1 MTFLRTII
9 SALALLGAISCT
21 QKEPTPDPIPTP
33 DPVTYKYQYPLTCNL
48 DVPQPAKASS
58 DFDALW
64 SSDDSPV
71 LLSGGQKAGRL
82 TLQSGEGKSSALF
95 LVETDLEAGATATV
109 SVVKGGFATAMSDPF
124 QLSARKQECT
134 LKFTDALVCLSLSAE
149 KGTSF
154 DGASVSGVSFAG
166 STAAFDAGVKLSKDV
181 ASVWIP
187 VKPVSPESV
196 TIKVETSAGSVT
208 TYAPGRALE
217 AGKIYRAKV
226 NPLGS
231 SPITPAD
238 KTQPEF
244 TYKTVE
250 YKSNVQTAS
259 YNKFSKNIEVS
270 GMNWMPKLNV
280 MTHDRWGGYEG
291 VKPDEIISTNTP
303 GYWHTGKYKGRWVMV
318 DPDGNVAIIH
328 GVNTVTPEAS
338 NRLKDQYDKNFSSTA
353 QWATFANRVITDY
366 GFNFVSCNPQRIRNL
381 RNIIPAEDEE
391 ILKHGTPGH
400 EVSEVGIVFLLR
412 TFSWDYYSLY
422 GVSPDTD
429 DGSVFALM
437 YDPKYLEYIDALAKD
452 AAALYSKDKNF
463 IGYYTDNELQFRFS
477 SASTPAIYLKQW
489 LSLPTGTGKPVAF
502 QYAKAYAESFMRDN
516 YGVEP
521 KASNVTTAMD
531 NAFLL
536 AVSEYYY
543 KTATEA
549 LRKYDPDHLIMG
561 SRLHGKPKTLQQ
573 VHEACAKYCDVLS
586 INVYNSWEP
595 DDGYFI
601 SQFKPWIKAD
611 KPCFITEFYSR
622 DVTATFNGEAYANTG
637 EGGGWIVKSQAARG
651 QHYQNFTRKAISYDH
666 CIGWQWFKFD
676 DDDLTGYGWNNKGI
690 ISPDYVPYYELV
702 TQMRTLN
709 WNIYQ
714 IMDYYFNPSGMKTS
728 VEGDVPS
735 ACWEY

>member
-1 MTFLRTII
+1 MIRFRFIAA
-9 SALALLGAISCT
+9 ALALTGLLSCSS
-21 QKEPTPDPIPTP
+21 KINPDPTPTP
-33 DPVTYKYQYPLTCNL
+33 GPEPETYKYQYPLSCTI
-48 DVPQPAKASS
+48 DAPVMSKAAD

-64 SSDDSPV
+64 SSSDAPV
-71 LLSGGQKAGRL
+71 LMSGGNKVGRL
-82 TLQSGEGKSSALF
+82 TLQSGEGKNTALF
-95 LVETDLEAGATATV
+95 LVETDLEEGTTATV
-109 SVVKGGFATAMSDPF
+109 SVLKGGIATAESEPVMLRTRMQD
-124 QLSARKQECT
+124 CI
-134 LKFTDALVCLSLSAE
+134 LKFQEALVSLTMCAVE
-149 KGTSF
+149 GTTY
-154 DGASVSGVSFAG
+154 DGASVTSVSVGDSERVLEKF
-166 STAAFDAGVKLSKDV
+166 SLSKDLN
-181 ASVWIP
+181 SLWIA
-187 VKPVSPESV
+187 VKPCDLESIPL
-196 TIKVETSAGSVT
+196 TIKTSAGNVST
-208 TYAPGRALE
+208 SLSGRNLV
-217 AGKIYRAKV
+217 AGKIYRVKV

-231 SPITPAD
+231 SPVTPAD
-238 KTQPEF
+238 KSLPEF

-250 YKSNVQTAS
+250 YKANVETAAYS
-259 YNKFSKNIEVS
+259 KFTTNLEVS

-291 VKPDEIISTNTP
+291 VKPDEIISTNTA

-328 GVNTVTPEAS
+328 GVNTVTPEAG
-338 NRLKDQYDKNFSSTA
+338 NRLKDQYNKNFSSTA
-353 QWATFANRVITDY
+353 EWATFANRVITDY

-381 RNIIPAEDEE
+381 RTIIPAQDEE

-400 EVSEVGIVFLLR
+400 EVSEVGIVFMLR

-422 GVSPDTD
+422 SVSPDTD
-429 DGSVFALM
+429 EGSVFALM
-437 YDPKYLEYIDALAKD
+437 FDPKYLDYIDALAKD
-452 AAALYSKDKNF
+452 AAALYKNDKNF

-477 SASTPAIYLKQW
+477 SSSTPAIYLKQW
-489 LSLPTGTGKPVAF
+489 LALPTGTGKPLAF
-502 QYAKAYAESFMRDN
+502 QYAKAYAENFMRDN

-521 KASNVTTAMD
+521 VAANVTTAMD

-543 KTATEA
+543 KTVTEA
-549 LRKYDPDHLIMG
+549 LRKYDPDHLILG

-586 INVYNSWEP
+586 INLYNSWEP
-595 DDGYFI
+595 NDGYFI

-637 EGGGWIVKSQAARG
+637 EGGGWIVKSQTARG

-690 ISPDYVPYYELV
+690 VSPDYEPYHELV

-714 IMDYYFNPSGMKTS
+714 IMDYYFNKSGMKTS
-728 VEGDVPS
+728 VGSDVQT